1 MLNFIGVVFFAIMTL
16 AGILAV
22 IKPVTEDGKQVSR
35 KRMSVLLGLF
45 VIGLIYNGYWLTH
58 DTPEEAAAK
67 KARAE
72 VAAKYDACWNEYG
85 TTDKGRNTAVMVV
98 EIEFMRMGKT
108 YLLQGKDDSDKIRMF
123 CDVKSKQK

>member
-1 MLNFIGVVFFAIMTL
+1 MLNFIGVVFFGFMCLGCIGALIS
-16 AGILAV
+16 
-22 IKPVTEDGKQVSR
+22 PVSKDGKVLPR
-35 KRMSVLLGLF
+35 KRMSILMGVF
-45 VIGLIYNGYWLTH
+45 VVGLIYNGYWLTH